1 MARAGLAILL
11 ASGFGA
17 ALAHD
22 ALEHYV
28 LFTVRSTFLG
38 GNLDT
43 EVTAVFTGEGARAL
57 RGLMD
62 ADGDGIVSPQEEAAF
77 LESLAASLS
86 NGFGLEADGVKL
98 PSVPLYEPE
107 VQLENERRV
116 VQHPLTIQLSAFAR
130 WPKGS
135 DLPERLALDVRLF
148 DHMPA
153 IMTWEVGRSK
163 SGDEAAVPLARVQA
177 TFGIKEQA
185 IARTGRL
192 TVTLPEPSGK
202 MGGAK

>member
-1 MARAGLAILL
+1 LARAGLAIVLGL
-11 ASGFGA
+11 GA

-28 LFTVRSTFLG
+28 LFTVRSTFRG

-43 EVTAVFTGEGARAL
+43 EVTAVFTGEGAKAL
-57 RGLMD
+57 RRTMD
-62 ADGDGIVSPQEEAAF
+62 ADADGIVSALEEAAI

-98 PSVPLYEPE
+98 ATFLLYEPE
-107 VQLENERRV
+107 MRLESERRV
-116 VQHPLTIQLSAFAR
+116 VQHPVTVRLSAFAR
-130 WPKGS
+130 WPKAS
-135 DLPERLALDVRLF
+135 DLPERLALDIRLF

-153 IMTWEVGRSK
+153 IMTWEVDRST
-163 SGDEAAVPLARVQA
+163 SWDEAAVPLARVQA

-192 TVTLPEPSGK
+192 TVTLPEPSEK
-202 MGGAK
+202 RRGAR